1 MKLLF
6 FNFQSI
12 GGSGVS
18 APIPRAFHYIKA
30 EMASKIEKNEI
41 LLGELIEPKIYEKVI
56 IKEGVLSKEQY
67 TVHGRRIPLIDIRKH
82 IFQEHR
88 SLGKY
93 KIIYDV

>member
-12 GGSGVS
+12 GGSVVF
-18 APIPRAFHYIKA
+18 APIPRALHYIKA

-41 LLGELIEPKIYEKVI
+41 LLGELIEPKIYEK
-56 IKEGVLSKEQY
+56 GVLSKEQY